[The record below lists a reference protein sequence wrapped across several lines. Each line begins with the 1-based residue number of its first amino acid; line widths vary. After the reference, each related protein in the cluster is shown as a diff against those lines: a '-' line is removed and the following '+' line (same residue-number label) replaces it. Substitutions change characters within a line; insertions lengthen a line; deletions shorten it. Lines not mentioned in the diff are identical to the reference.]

1 VGRRLIKRLVPT
13 VLVVSTVAI
22 ASGVTAPAADAQAVG
37 KRCRAVES
45 GGYAASHVFVDY
57 MTCRSARSKLRR
69 WLRRDDLPTESAGW
83 YCYRLGEV
91 VHACSYPGKS
101 NARVS
106 FTFWLR
112 RTAGLNEEAHAS
124 GACAGFDYSGTVFDL
139 RAYIAS
145 CTRARKVAR
154 SWVSNFD
161 CYATTPG
168 VAVNCYVR
176 GFKCV
181 SRRTATSE
189 TRRVF
194 CRRGD
199 QVVRFKHGY

>member
-1 VGRRLIKRLVPT
+1 MRRLVPT
-13 VLVVSTVAI
+13 VLVLSTVATVG
-22 ASGVTAPAADAQAVG
+22 ASGVTIPAADAQAVG
-37 KRCRAVES
+37 KRCRPVKS

-57 MTCRSARSKLRR
+57 MTCRSARTKLRR
-69 WLRRDDLPTESAGW
+69 WLRRVDLPRESAGW
-83 YCYRLGEV
+83 YCYRLGGV
-91 VHACSYPGKS
+91 AHVCSYPGKRK
-101 NARVS
+101 AHVS

-112 RTAGLNEEAHAS
+112 RTAGSSEEAHAS
-124 GACAGFDYSGTVFDL
+124 RACAGFDYSGTVFDL

-145 CTRARKVAR
+145 CARARKLVG
-154 SWVSNFD
+154 SWVSNFE

-168 VAVNCYVR
+168 VPVNCYVR

-194 CRRGD
+194 CRRGQ

>member
-1 VGRRLIKRLVPT
+1 M
-13 VLVVSTVAI
+13 
-22 ASGVTAPAADAQAVG
+22 
-37 KRCRAVES
+37 RA
-45 GGYAASHVFVDY
+45 
-57 MTCRSARSKLRR
+57 
-69 WLRRDDLPTESAGW
+69 
-83 YCYRLGEV
+83 
-91 VHACSYPGKS
+91 SYPGTR
-101 NARVS
+101 NAQVS

-112 RTAGLNEEAHAS
+112 RPAGSNEVAHAS
-124 GACAGFDYSGTVFDL
+124 RACAGFDYSGTVFDL

-145 CTRARKVAR
+145 CTRARKVAA
-154 SWVSNFD
+154 WVGNFD
-161 CYATTPG
+161 CNATTPG

-199 QVVRFKHGY
+199 RVVRFKHGY

>member
-1 VGRRLIKRLVPT
+1 MKRLVPT
-13 VLVVSTVAI
+13 VLVVSAVAI
-22 ASGVTAPAADAQAVG
+22 VGASGVAVPAADAQAVG
-37 KRCRAVES
+37 KRCRPVES
-45 GGYAASHVFVDY
+45 GDYAASHVFVDY

-69 WLRRDDLPTESAGW
+69 WLRRDDLPRESAGW
-83 YCYRLGEV
+83 YCYRLGGV
-91 VHACSYPGKS
+91 VHACSYPGKR
-101 NARVS
+101 NAQVS

-112 RTAGLNEEAHAS
+112 RPGGSNEVAYAS
-124 GACAGFDYSGTVFDL
+124 RACEGFDYSGTVFDL

-168 VAVNCYVR
+168 FAVNCYVH

-199 QVVRFKHGY
+199 KVVRFKHGY